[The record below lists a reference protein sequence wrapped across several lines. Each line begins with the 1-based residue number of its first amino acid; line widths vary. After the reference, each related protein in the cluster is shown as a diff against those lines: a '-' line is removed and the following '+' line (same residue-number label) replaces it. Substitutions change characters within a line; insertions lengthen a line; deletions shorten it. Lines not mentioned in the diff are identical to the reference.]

1 MDKQKTKLILAAD
14 HAGFALKESVKNFLT
29 EKGYTILDVGTH
41 ELIPLDDF
49 PVYMA
54 AAAMKVAEDL
64 EGNTKAILFGG
75 SGQGE
80 AMVAN
85 RFPGVRAA
93 VWYGDSSRPSLDI
106 IKLSREHNDAN
117 VLSVGAR
124 FVTEE
129 QTKNAVELWL
139 GTAFS
144 TEEKYKR
151 RCDQIDA
158 IE

>member
-1 MDKQKTKLILAAD
+1 MPTTPQIILASD
-14 HAGFALKESVKNFLT
+14 HAGFALKESVKSFL
-29 EKGYTILDVGTH
+29 ESKGYSILDVGAH
-41 ELIPLDDF
+41 ELIPEDDF
-49 PVYMA
+49 PIYMT

-64 EGNTKAILFGG
+64 KGNTKAIIFGG

-85 RFPGVRAA
+85 RFPGVRAV
-93 VWYGDSSRPSLDI
+93 VWYGDTSRPSFDV

-139 GTAFS
+139 NTPFS
-144 TEEKYKR
+144 EEEKYKR
-151 RCDQIDA
+151 RNDQIDA

>member
-1 MDKQKTKLILAAD
+1 MNIILAAD
-14 HAGFALKESVKNFLT
+14 HAGYELKESIKSYLEAKKFQV
-29 EKGYTILDVGTH
+29 LDVGAH
-41 ELIPLDDF
+41 NLVPEDDY

-54 AAAMKVAEDL
+54 AAAMKVVEDTKG
-64 EGNTKAILFGG
+64 ETKAIIFGG

-93 VWYGDSSRPSLDI
+93 VWDGGDI
-106 IKLSREHNDAN
+106 EIVKLSREHNDAN

-124 FVTEE
+124 FVKDDE
-129 QTKNAVELWL
+129 TKKAVEVWL
-139 GTAFS
+139 STAFS
-144 TEEKYKR
+144 GDERHAR
-151 RCDQIDA
+151 RNFQIDN